1 MDKSTFLYFA
11 YGSNLLTDRIRIN
24 NPSARV
30 RSIALLRN
38 HKLDF
43 NNLSKKWGGAVATI
57 IPHKEELVWGVLWE
71 LDMEHQATLDKQEG
85 VPKVY
90 NRKEIEV
97 KRLQKKEL
105 IQCVK
110 CIVQVE
116 LENGTRIPAITYFMV
131 KPEVEDKRPSKLYH
145 QVRRRF
151 WYL

>member
-71 LDMEHQATLDKQEG
+71 LDMEHQATLDKQE
-85 VPKVY
+85 
-90 NRKEIEV
+90 
-97 KRLQKKEL
+97 L

>member
-1 MDKSTFLYFA
+1 MEKSTFLYFA

-30 RSIALLRN
+30 RNIALLRN

-43 NNLSKKWGGAVATI
+43 NNLSKRWGGAVATI

-71 LDMEHQATLDKQEG
+71 LDMEHQASLDKQEG

-97 KRLQKKEL
+97 KRLHTKEL
-105 IQCVK
+105 LQCVE
-110 CIVQVE
+110 CFVFVQVE

-131 KPEVEDKRPSKLYH
+131 KPQVEDKRPSKLYH
-145 QVRRRF
+145 QVWR
-151 WYL
+151 

>member
-1 MDKSTFLYFA
+1 MEKSTFLYFA

-30 RSIALLRN
+30 RNIALLRN

-43 NNLSKKWGGAVATI
+43 NNLSKRWGGAVATI

-71 LDMEHQATLDKQEG
+71 LDMEHQASLDKQEG

-97 KRLQKKEL
+97 KRLHTK
-105 IQCVK
+105 
-110 CIVQVE
+110 
-116 LENGTRIPAITYFMV
+116 
-131 KPEVEDKRPSKLYH
+131 
-145 QVRRRF
+145 
-151 WYL
+151 